1 VIESVKNW
9 KTLETVKEVQKYLDL
24 CSYYRQYVP
33 KFSEK
38 ASPLSSLTRKNT
50 PFKWTPEC
58 NDSFLFLKKALCE
71 APILAYPLPKGL
83 FVLDTDASNVG
94 IGGVLSQVQDN
105 KEKVIAYGSKKLDKQ
120 QQRYS
125 VTRRE
130 LLVVITF
137 IHQFRHFLW
146 GRNFLLRTDHGSLKW
161 LFNFKDSQGQ
171 LARWL
176 EVLSQYDFEIQHR
189 LGSKHQNADPLSRKD
204 GDHPLC
210 EHQMKGENN
219 VKCDICI
226 SMSVLVLNETG

>member
-1 VIESVKNW
+1 
-9 KTLETVKEVQKYLDL
+9 
-24 CSYYRQYVP
+24 
-33 KFSEK
+33 
-38 ASPLSSLTRKNT
+38 
-50 PFKWTPEC
+50 
-58 NDSFLFLKKALCE
+58 LFLKKALCE

>member
-1 VIESVKNW
+1 M
-9 KTLETVKEVQKYLDL
+9 
-24 CSYYRQYVP
+24 
-33 KFSEK
+33 
-38 ASPLSSLTRKNT
+38 
-50 PFKWTPEC
+50 
-58 NDSFLFLKKALCE
+58 
-71 APILAYPLPKGL
+71 
-83 FVLDTDASNVG
+83 LDTDASNVG

-125 VTRRE
+125 VARRE
-130 LLVVITF
+130 LLAVITF
-137 IHQFRHFLW
+137 IHQFCHFLL
-146 GRNFLLRTDHGSLKW
+146 GRKFLLRTDHGSLKW